1 MDDLASTQ
9 EATVEAFL
17 HAFEQM
23 DFDRALTHLAYFDQ
37 ATAAQIHAADAR

>member
-23 DFDRALTHLAYFDQ
+23 DYRERERNVSDSVT
-37 ATAAQIHAADAR
+37 TSG